1 MPRGINDMEN
11 LLPFIIQAIAGLVGG
26 NIAGLLNKAR
36 SLGPLLNS
44 VLGAEGGIAGVQGAQ
59 AAGILDQLGLAGA
72 TGGEAMAVQGGVAAV
87 SGLILPLIGSLF
99 KKK

>member
-1 MPRGINDMEN
+1 MES
-11 LLPFIIQAIAGLVGG
+11 LLPLIIQAVAGLVGG

-44 VLGAEGGIAGVQGAQ
+44 VLGAVGGVAGAQGAQ

-72 TGGEAMAVQGGVAAV
+72 TGGQALAAQGGVAAIA
-87 SGLILPLIGSLF
+87 GLILPLIGSFF

>member
-1 MPRGINDMEN
+1 MEN
-11 LLPFIIQAIAGLVGG
+11 LLPYIIQAVAGLVGG

-44 VLGAEGGIAGVQGAQ
+44 VLGAVGGVAGAQGAQ
-59 AAGILDQLGLAGA
+59 AAGLLEQLGMAGA
-72 TGGEAMAVQGGVAAV
+72 TGNQAMAAQGGIAAIA
-87 SGLILPLIGSLF
+87 GLILPLIGSLF